1 MTNTQE
7 SRKSSATADS
17 SDKVANGSQSLPVLI
32 GVYFMYYLILAFRQI
47 KQMIDSFATKQEPRA
62 KIGTPKAFEHKV
74 AVKFD
79 PDSELGLKGLPTE
92 WAQILSSAN
101 IKKKEVEQNPEAVI
115 AAVKFVAEGMAP
127 PPPQKVEVVDSVP
140 VAELKLED
148 YISQEDP
155 NSLFIEVANLDEG
168 SYGVVYSAT
177 YIRTGQRCAIKCM
190 AIPERGALLNSL
202 VTEIAV
208 MYSLSQEQQCEDYI
222 VQYLGCYKN
231 DNDLWVVM
239 ELIEGGKLTD
249 LIMQRTFSDER
260 QIAAILRR
268 CLLGL
273 DFLHS
278 HGHWHRDIKSDNVLI
293 GGDGRVKLADF
304 GFTAVL
310 HSINEKRKS
319 MVGTPYWMAPEVI
332 RGEYYDSSIDIW
344 SLGIMA
350 LECAQ
355 GDPPHMEESP
365 VRALFLI
372 TTSPAPTL
380 KEPEKWSA
388 HFNDFISKCLNLN
401 PAERWSAKQL
411 LEHPFLNV
419 PNVEDTTFL
428 VELLNEFN
436 ISH

>member
-1 MTNTQE
+1 
-7 SRKSSATADS
+7 
-17 SDKVANGSQSLPVLI
+17 
-32 GVYFMYYLILAFRQI
+32 
-47 KQMIDSFATKQEPRA
+47 
-62 KIGTPKAFEHKV
+62 
-74 AVKFD
+74 
-79 PDSELGLKGLPTE
+79 
-92 WAQILSSAN
+92 
-101 IKKKEVEQNPEAVI
+101 
-115 AAVKFVAEGMAP
+115 
-127 PPPQKVEVVDSVP
+127 
-140 VAELKLED
+140 
-148 YISQEDP
+148 
-155 NSLFIEVANLDEG
+155 
-168 SYGVVYSAT
+168 
-177 YIRTGQRCAIKCM
+177 
-190 AIPERGALLNSL
+190 
-202 VTEIAV
+202 
-208 MYSLSQEQQCEDYI
+208 
-222 VQYLGCYKN
+222 
-231 DNDLWVVM
+231 
-239 ELIEGGKLTD
+239 
-249 LIMQRTFSDER
+249 
-260 QIAAILRR
+260 
-268 CLLGL
+268 
-273 DFLHS
+273 
-278 HGHWHRDIKSDNVLI
+278 VLI